1 MSLIDNVR
9 QSLGEAASTAR
20 EVGQNLGSQAQA
32 QINIKKMQLEH
43 TRKLRDLGEKT
54 YDWYQSGQMIVT
66 GEIPFDV
73 RALCVELD
81 DSSTRLRLEEA
92 KLEEARLQA
101 AARAQNKD
109 EQPSTYSVLP
119 ENNGLTT
126 NMNTP
131 TTNTPTTNTNT
142 PHAAHAGHAVHAA
155 GGVVMP
161 GTGIVTN
168 PTPPVS
174 APETIPTAVPPF
186 APTGTS
192 GGTNISGDD
201 APVVPVSD
209 LAPSPHGDTTI
220 GGGTMPGAPGTSD
233 TMGGGMSGGG
243 FGGATM

>member
-9 QSLGEAASTAR
+9 QTLGEAASTAR

-43 TRKLRDLGEKT
+43 TKKLRDLGEKT
-54 YDWYQSGQMIVT
+54 YEWHRSGQMVVT
-66 GEIPFDV
+66 GEVPFEV
-73 RALCVELD
+73 RALCIELD

-119 ENNGLTT
+119 ENNNLTT
-126 NMNTP
+126 Q
-131 TTNTPTTNTNT
+131 TNTPMTNTNS
-142 PHAAHAGHAVHAA
+142 PHADHSAHAAHAA

-168 PTPPVS
+168 PTAPPVS
-174 APETIPTAVPPF
+174 APETIPTAVPAV
-186 APTGTS
+186 APTGVS
-192 GGTNISGDD
+192 GGTNISDDD
-201 APVVPVSD
+201 APVVPLSGP
-209 LAPSPHGDTTI
+209 APSPDGETTI
-220 GGGTMPGAPGTSD
+220 GGGTMPGAPGTTIGGGIS
-233 TMGGGMSGGG
+233 GGGMGGGG
-243 FGGATM
+243 FGGGTM